1 MIKFYG
7 KLSTFFS
14 QDVAV
19 VNNNCILN
27 ITDEVTNDVTND
39 VSNNVSNNATD
50 DVSNNVS
57 NIATDDVSS
66 TQLVIICD
74 SNEVYDTR
82 REDQR
87 NSPSKKKIL
96 HNRTNDV
103 IKNDVIKN
111 DVIKNDVIKNDVIK
125 NDVIKN
131 DVIKN
136 DVIKN
141 DSLVKETRI
150 KEIFDCIISEPSD
163 SSFSNDDVDG
173 DVDGDGD
180 INDDTYNSYSNKISW
195 IYKDSILA
203 NKDHKI
209 NYKKLSY
216 NDVKKHVNKYYDLDF
231 TQRYS
236 SALDILSSYL
246 RGQKIIYNQ
255 ARNYTINMLYCFTIP
270 SIIITAFCS
279 VAQSPLEQII
289 YGKYILASLNGF
301 LTFILSLLSFMKLDA
316 AAQAYKIT
324 AHQYDKLQSY
334 VEFQSGKML
343 LFTNDYKKIY
353 KKNYKSKLQMR
364 KNYLFKTTQE
374 LATATATATA
384 TANIP
389 ELASTFKQIPISNNR
404 TYTNI
409 INSNSS
415 ESDHSDSDSSFDKDL
430 NNTRNYKFNGNN
442 MPQQNDSDDE
452 NKLTSKYNKLEI
464 NILKSLRKK
473 IKTIEEKIIEI
484 KETNP
489 FLIPKQI
496 SKSYPIICN
505 TNMFTI
511 IKKIKDY
518 KVKTITNL
526 KNIKNE
532 LRLINAIMK
541 SNLLIEKEKMAHYR
555 RRVTK
560 LILCKKKLI
569 NDIIYLKTAFVM
581 IDKLFNQEILNV
593 ELRKKYGFSF
603 FIYDYFPNIFE
614 VLLRKCN
621 MTTTSFLPKD
631 YVHNPIECS
640 LLNEIMKYE
649 S

>member
-39 VSNNVSNNATD
+39 VSNNVSNN
-50 DVSNNVS
+50 
-57 NIATDDVSS
+57 ATDDVSS

-111 DVIKNDVIKNDVIK
+111 DSLVKTDF
-125 NDVIKN
+125 
-131 DVIKN
+131 
-136 DVIKN
+136 
-141 DSLVKETRI
+141 LVKETRI

-180 INDDTYNSYSNKISW
+180 GDNNDDTYNSYSNKISW

-270 SIIITAFCS
+270 SIVITAFCS

>member
-39 VSNNVSNNATD
+39 VSNNVSNN
-50 DVSNNVS
+50 
-57 NIATDDVSS
+57 ATDDVSS

-111 DVIKNDVIKNDVIK
+111 DVIKNDVIKNDSLVK
-125 NDVIKN
+125 TDF
-131 DVIKN
+131 
-136 DVIKN
+136 
-141 DSLVKETRI
+141 LVKETRI

-180 INDDTYNSYSNKISW
+180 GDNNDDTYNSYSNKISW

-270 SIIITAFCS
+270 SIVITAFCS

>member
-1 MIKFYG
+1 MIKLYG
-7 KLSTFFS
+7 KLSNFFF
-14 QDVAV
+14 Q
-19 VNNNCILN
+19 
-27 ITDEVTNDVTND
+27 D
-39 VSNNVSNNATD
+39 VSNNNSCVL
-50 DVSNNVS
+50 
-57 NIATDDVSS
+57 NIADDASNDAVNDASS
-66 TQLVIICD
+66 RQLVIICD
-74 SNEVYDTR
+74 NNEFYDTNEYVSC
-82 REDQR
+82 EDDKNYTPTKKKLLLNE
-87 NSPSKKKIL
+87 NSALNYTKEILKKKKI
-96 HNRTNDV
+96 
-103 IKNDVIKN
+103 I
-111 DVIKNDVIKNDVIK
+111 
-125 NDVIKN
+125 
-131 DVIKN
+131 
-136 DVIKN
+136 
-141 DSLVKETRI
+141 
-150 KEIFDCIISEPSD
+150 DCIISEPSD
-163 SSFSNDDVDG
+163 SSFSNDEGNEG
-173 DVDGDGD
+173 DA
-180 INDDTYNSYSNKISW
+180 NDDDNDKISW
-195 IYKDSILA
+195 IYQDSILA
-203 NKDHKI
+203 NNEHKI

-270 SIIITAFCS
+270 SILITAFCS

-334 VEFQSGKML
+334 VEFQSGKIL

-364 KNYLFKTTQE
+364 KTYLFKSAAA
-374 LATATATATA
+374 LAPAATLAPATSLQST
-384 TANIP
+384 NKHIF
-389 ELASTFKQIPISNNR
+389 ASNPGIINKEFKNNNR
-404 TYTNI
+404 TYTDI

-415 ESDHSDSDSSFDKDL
+415 EDDDSDSSSDKDL
-430 NNTRNYKFNGNN
+430 NTTENYRFNRNNL
-442 MPQQNDSDDE
+442 QEQSDSEDE
-452 NKLTSKYNKLEI
+452 HMMTSKYNKLEI
-464 NILKSLRKK
+464 KILKSLRKK

-505 TNMFTI
+505 TNVFTI

-518 KVKTITNL
+518 KVKTITKL
-526 KNIKNE
+526 KNIKNQ
-532 LRLINAIMK
+532 LRLLNAIMK
-541 SNLLIEKEKMAHYR
+541 SNLFIEKENLTKYR
-555 RRVTK
+555 KRISD
-560 LILCKKKLI
+560 LNLLKKEFI

-593 ELRKKYGFSF
+593 ELRKKYGLSF

-614 VLLRKCN
+614 VLLGKCN
-621 MTTTSFLPKD
+621 KNMTIKSFLPRD
-631 YVHNPIECS
+631 YVANPIECS
-640 LLNEIMKYE
+640 LLDKIMKYE

>member
-96 HNRTNDV
+96 HNRT
-103 IKNDVIKN
+103 
-111 DVIKNDVIKNDVIK
+111 
-125 NDVIKN
+125 N

-374 LATATATATA
+374 LATATATA

>member
-1 MIKFYG
+1 MIRLYG
-7 KLSTFFS
+7 KLSNLFF
-14 QDVAV
+14 Q
-19 VNNNCILN
+19 
-27 ITDEVTNDVTND
+27 D
-39 VSNNVSNNATD
+39 VSNNNSCVL
-50 DVSNNVS
+50 
-57 NIATDDVSS
+57 NIADDAVNDAVNDASS
-66 TQLVIICD
+66 RQLVIICD
-74 SNEVYDTR
+74 NNEFYDTNEYVSC
-82 REDQR
+82 EDDK
-87 NSPSKKKIL
+87 NYTPTKKKL
-96 HNRTNDV
+96 LLNENSALNYT
-103 IKNDVIKN
+103 
-111 DVIKNDVIKNDVIK
+111 
-125 NDVIKN
+125 
-131 DVIKN
+131 
-136 DVIKN
+136 
-141 DSLVKETRI
+141 KETP
-150 KEIFDCIISEPSD
+150 KKNIFDCIISEPSD
-163 SSFSNDDVDG
+163 SSFSNDEGNEG
-173 DVDGDGD
+173 DV
-180 INDDTYNSYSNKISW
+180 NDDKISW

-203 NKDHKI
+203 NNEHKI

-216 NDVKKHVNKYYDLDF
+216 NDVKKQVNKYYDLDF

-270 SIIITAFCS
+270 SILITAFCS

-334 VEFQSGKML
+334 VEFQSGKIL

-364 KNYLFKTTQE
+364 KTYLFKSAAAAA
-374 LATATATATA
+374 LAPATLAPATLQST
-384 TANIP
+384 NKHIF
-389 ELASTFKQIPISNNR
+389 ASNPGIINKEFKNNNR
-404 TYTNI
+404 TYTDI

-415 ESDHSDSDSSFDKDL
+415 EDDDSDSSSDKDL
-430 NNTRNYKFNGNN
+430 NTTENYRFNRNNL
-442 MPQQNDSDDE
+442 QEQSDSEDE
-452 NKLTSKYNKLEI
+452 HMMTSKYNKLEI
-464 NILKSLRKK
+464 KILKSLRKK

-505 TNMFTI
+505 TNVFTI

-518 KVKTITNL
+518 KVKTITKL
-526 KNIKNE
+526 KNIKNQ
-532 LRLINAIMK
+532 LRLLNAIMK
-541 SNLLIEKEKMAHYR
+541 SNLFIEKENLTKYR
-555 RRVTK
+555 KRISD
-560 LILCKKKLI
+560 LNLLKKEFI

-593 ELRKKYGFSF
+593 ELRKKYGLSF

-614 VLLRKCN
+614 VLLGKCN
-621 MTTTSFLPKD
+621 KNMTIKSFLPRD
-631 YVHNPIECS
+631 YVANPIECS
-640 LLNEIMKYE
+640 LLDKIMKYE

>member
-1 MIKFYG
+1 MIKLYG
-7 KLSTFFS
+7 KLSNFFF
-14 QDVAV
+14 Q
-19 VNNNCILN
+19 
-27 ITDEVTNDVTND
+27 D
-39 VSNNVSNNATD
+39 VSNNNSCVL
-50 DVSNNVS
+50 
-57 NIATDDVSS
+57 NIADDASNDAVNDASNDAVNDASNDAVNDASS
-66 TQLVIICD
+66 RQLVIICD
-74 SNEVYDTR
+74 NNEFYDTNEYVSC
-82 REDQR
+82 EDDKNYTPTKKKLLLNE
-87 NSPSKKKIL
+87 NSALNYTKEILKKKKI
-96 HNRTNDV
+96 
-103 IKNDVIKN
+103 I
-111 DVIKNDVIKNDVIK
+111 
-125 NDVIKN
+125 
-131 DVIKN
+131 
-136 DVIKN
+136 
-141 DSLVKETRI
+141 
-150 KEIFDCIISEPSD
+150 DCIISEPSD
-163 SSFSNDDVDG
+163 SSFSNDEGNEG
-173 DVDGDGD
+173 DA
-180 INDDTYNSYSNKISW
+180 NDDDNDKISW
-195 IYKDSILA
+195 IYQDSILA
-203 NKDHKI
+203 NNEHKI

-270 SIIITAFCS
+270 SILITAFCS

-334 VEFQSGKML
+334 VEFQSGKIL

-364 KNYLFKTTQE
+364 KTYLFKSAAA
-374 LATATATATA
+374 LAPAATLAPATSLQST
-384 TANIP
+384 NKHIF
-389 ELASTFKQIPISNNR
+389 ASNPGIINKEFKNNNR
-404 TYTNI
+404 TYTDI

-415 ESDHSDSDSSFDKDL
+415 EDDDSDSSSDKDL
-430 NNTRNYKFNGNN
+430 NTTENYRFNRNNL
-442 MPQQNDSDDE
+442 QEQSDSEDE
-452 NKLTSKYNKLEI
+452 HMMTSKYNKLEI
-464 NILKSLRKK
+464 KILKSLRKK

-505 TNMFTI
+505 TNVFTI

-518 KVKTITNL
+518 KVKTITKL
-526 KNIKNE
+526 KNIKNQ
-532 LRLINAIMK
+532 LRLLNAIMK
-541 SNLLIEKEKMAHYR
+541 SNLFIEKENLTKYR
-555 RRVTK
+555 KRISD
-560 LILCKKKLI
+560 LNLLKKEFI

-593 ELRKKYGFSF
+593 ELRKKYGLSF

-614 VLLRKCN
+614 VLLGKCN
-621 MTTTSFLPKD
+621 KNMTIKSFLPRD
-631 YVHNPIECS
+631 YVANPIECS
-640 LLNEIMKYE
+640 LLDKIMKYE

>member
-1 MIKFYG
+1 MIKLYSKFS
-7 KLSTFFS
+7 KFFF
-14 QDVAV
+14 QDVSNNINNSNNS
-19 VNNNCILN
+19 NNNCVLN
-27 ITDEVTNDVTND
+27 ITDDACSRE
-39 VSNNVSNNATD
+39 
-50 DVSNNVS
+50 
-57 NIATDDVSS
+57 
-66 TQLVIICD
+66 LVVICD
-74 SNEVYDTR
+74 NNKFYDTNEYASC
-82 REDQR
+82 EDDFD
-87 NSPSKKKIL
+87 NKNYCTKDYYTKDYTPTKKKL
-96 HNRTNDV
+96 LLNDSFNDV
-103 IKNDVIKN
+103 INDDDVIN
-111 DVIKNDVIKNDVIK
+111 DNDAANAVV
-125 NDVIKN
+125 
-131 DVIKN
+131 
-136 DVIKN
+136 
-141 DSLVKETRI
+141 SKEI
-150 KEIFDCIISEPSD
+150 LKKKIFDCIISEPSD
-163 SSFSNDDVDG
+163 SSFSNDDCNDE
-173 DVDGDGD
+173 DN
-180 INDDTYNSYSNKISW
+180 NDDSNIYNSYSNSNKISW

-203 NKDHKI
+203 NKEHKI

-216 NDVKKHVNKYYDLDF
+216 NDVKRHVNKYYDLDF

-270 SIIITAFCS
+270 SIVITAFCS

-353 KKNYKSKLQMR
+353 KKNYKSKLLMR
-364 KNYLFKTTQE
+364 KNYLFKS
-374 LATATATATA
+374 ATVTAS
-384 TANIP
+384 
-389 ELASTFKQIPISNNR
+389 ASAPYNKEIPISINKS
-404 TYTNI
+404 YTNI

-415 ESDHSDSDSSFDKDL
+415 EHDDSDSSSDKDL
-430 NNTRNYKFNGNN
+430 NSTRNYRFNGNN
-442 MPQQNDSDDE
+442 PQEQSDSDDE
-452 NKLTSKYNKLEI
+452 HLLTSKYNKLEI
-464 NILKSLRKK
+464 KILKSLRKK
-473 IKTIEEKIIEI
+473 IKTIEEKINEI

-505 TNMFTI
+505 TNVFTI

-526 KNIKNE
+526 KNIKNQ
-532 LRLINAIMK
+532 LRLLNAIMK
-541 SNLLIEKEKMAHYR
+541 SNLFIENDKLTKYRKRVSDLNLLKKE
-555 RRVTK
+555 
-560 LILCKKKLI
+560 LI

-593 ELRKKYGFSF
+593 ELRKKYGLSF

-614 VLLRKCN
+614 VLLGKCN
-621 MTTTSFLPKD
+621 KNMTIKSFLPRD
-631 YVHNPIECS
+631 YVANPIECS
-640 LLNEIMKYE
+640 LLDKIMKYE

>member
-1 MIKFYG
+1 MKLYG
-7 KLSTFFS
+7 KLFNFFY
-14 QDVAV
+14 QDLS
-19 VNNNCILN
+19 NNNNNNNNNNIGCVLN
-27 ITDEVTNDVTND
+27 IVDDDAINQTSNDASIAAITN
-39 VSNNVSNNATD
+39 SR
-50 DVSNNVS
+50 
-57 NIATDDVSS
+57 
-66 TQLVIICD
+66 QLVIISD
-74 SNEVYDTR
+74 NNKFYDTNEYVSC
-82 REDQR
+82 EDD
-87 NSPSKKKIL
+87 NDIKNYTPTKKKL
-96 HNRTNDV
+96 LF
-103 IKNDVIKN
+103 
-111 DVIKNDVIKNDVIK
+111 
-125 NDVIKN
+125 
-131 DVIKN
+131 
-136 DVIKN
+136 N
-141 DSLVKETRI
+141 DSFNTVINVDDAINVENDATKELP
-150 KEIFDCIISEPSD
+150 KKKIFDCIISEPSD
-163 SSFSNDDVDG
+163 SSFSNDDCDDG
-173 DVDGDGD
+173 DN
-180 INDDTYNSYSNKISW
+180 NDDDNSNIYDSYSSKISW
-195 IYKDSILA
+195 IYKDSILE
-203 NKDHKI
+203 NNVHKI
-209 NYKKLSY
+209 HYKKLSY
-216 NDVKKHVNKYYDLDF
+216 NDVKRHVNKYYDLDF

-255 ARNYTINMLYCFTIP
+255 SRNYTINMLYCFTIP
-270 SIIITAFCS
+270 SIVITAFCS

-364 KNYLFKTTQE
+364 KNYLFKSQSMPYNKE
-374 LATATATATA
+374 
-384 TANIP
+384 
-389 ELASTFKQIPISNNR
+389 IPINTTRS
-404 TYTNI
+404 YTNI

-415 ESDHSDSDSSFDKDL
+415 EHDDSDSSSDKDL
-430 NNTRNYKFNGNN
+430 NSTRNYRFTGNN
-442 MPQQNDSDDE
+442 PQEQSDSDDE
-452 NKLTSKYNKLEI
+452 HLLTSKYNKLEI
-464 NILKSLRKK
+464 KILKSLRKK

-505 TNMFTI
+505 TNVFTI

-532 LRLINAIMK
+532 LRLLNAIIK
-541 SNLLIEKEKMAHYR
+541 SNLFIEKERMTKYR
-555 RRVTK
+555 KRIVE
-560 LILCKKKLI
+560 LNLLKKKFI

-593 ELRKKYGFSF
+593 ELRRKYGLSF
-603 FIYDYFPNIFE
+603 FIYDNFPNIFE
-614 VLLRKCN
+614 VLLGKCN
-621 MTTTSFLPKD
+621 KNMTIKSFLPRD
-631 YVHNPIECS
+631 YVANPIECS
-640 LLNEIMKYE
+640 LLDEIMRYE

>member
-1 MIKFYG
+1 MKLYG
-7 KLSTFFS
+7 KLFNFFY
-14 QDVAV
+14 QDLSS
-19 VNNNCILN
+19 NNNNNNNNNSSNSTCVLN
-27 ITDEVTNDVTND
+27 IVDDDAITN
-39 VSNNVSNNATD
+39 SR
-50 DVSNNVS
+50 
-57 NIATDDVSS
+57 
-66 TQLVIICD
+66 QLVIISD
-74 SNEVYDTR
+74 NNEYVSC
-82 REDQR
+82 EDD
-87 NSPSKKKIL
+87 NDIKNYTPTKKKL
-96 HNRTNDV
+96 LF
-103 IKNDVIKN
+103 
-111 DVIKNDVIKNDVIK
+111 
-125 NDVIKN
+125 
-131 DVIKN
+131 
-136 DVIKN
+136 N
-141 DSLVKETRI
+141 DSFNTVINVDDAINVENDATKVENDAINVDDATKELP
-150 KEIFDCIISEPSD
+150 KKKIFDCIISEPSD
-163 SSFSNDDVDG
+163 SSFSNDDCNDG
-173 DVDGDGD
+173 DN
-180 INDDTYNSYSNKISW
+180 NDDDDNSNIYNSYSSKISW
-195 IYKDSILA
+195 IYKDSILE
-203 NKDHKI
+203 NNVHKI
-209 NYKKLSY
+209 HYKKLSY
-216 NDVKKHVNKYYDLDF
+216 NDVKRHVNKYYDLDF

-255 ARNYTINMLYCFTIP
+255 SRNYTINMLYCFTIP
-270 SIIITAFCS
+270 SIVITAFCS

-364 KNYLFKTTQE
+364 KNYLFKSQSMPYDKE
-374 LATATATATA
+374 
-384 TANIP
+384 
-389 ELASTFKQIPISNNR
+389 IPISNTR
-404 TYTNI
+404 SYTNI

-415 ESDHSDSDSSFDKDL
+415 EHDDSDSSSDKDL
-430 NNTRNYKFNGNN
+430 NSTRNYRFTGNN
-442 MPQQNDSDDE
+442 PLEQSDSDDE
-452 NKLTSKYNKLEI
+452 HLLTSKYNKLEI
-464 NILKSLRKK
+464 KILKSLRKK

-505 TNMFTI
+505 TNVFTI

-532 LRLINAIMK
+532 LRLLNAIIK
-541 SNLLIEKEKMAHYR
+541 SNLFIEKERMTKYR
-555 RRVTK
+555 KRIVE
-560 LILCKKKLI
+560 LNSLKKKFI

-593 ELRKKYGFSF
+593 ELRRKYGLSF
-603 FIYDYFPNIFE
+603 FIYDNFPNIFE
-614 VLLRKCN
+614 VLLGKCN
-621 MTTTSFLPKD
+621 KNMTIKSFLPRD
-631 YVHNPIECS
+631 YVANPIECS
-640 LLNEIMKYE
+640 LLDEIMRYE

>member
-1 MIKFYG
+1 MKLYG
-7 KLSTFFS
+7 KLFNFFY
-14 QDVAV
+14 QDLSSNSGCV
-19 VNNNCILN
+19 LN
-27 ITDEVTNDVTND
+27 IVDDDAINQTSNDAN
-39 VSNNVSNNATD
+39 SR
-50 DVSNNVS
+50 
-57 NIATDDVSS
+57 
-66 TQLVIICD
+66 QLVIISD
-74 SNEVYDTR
+74 NNEYASC
-82 REDQR
+82 EDD
-87 NSPSKKKIL
+87 NDIKNYTPTKKKL
-96 HNRTNDV
+96 LF
-103 IKNDVIKN
+103 
-111 DVIKNDVIKNDVIK
+111 
-125 NDVIKN
+125 
-131 DVIKN
+131 
-136 DVIKN
+136 N
-141 DSLVKETRI
+141 DSFNTVINVDDAINVENDATKELP
-150 KEIFDCIISEPSD
+150 KKKIFDCIISEPSD
-163 SSFSNDDVDG
+163 SSFSNDDCDDG
-173 DVDGDGD
+173 DN
-180 INDDTYNSYSNKISW
+180 NDDDNSNIYDSYSSKISW
-195 IYKDSILA
+195 IYKDSILE
-203 NKDHKI
+203 NNVHKI
-209 NYKKLSY
+209 HYKKLSY
-216 NDVKKHVNKYYDLDF
+216 NDVKRHVNKYYDLDF

-255 ARNYTINMLYCFTIP
+255 SRNYTINMLYCFTIP
-270 SIIITAFCS
+270 SIVITAFCS

-364 KNYLFKTTQE
+364 KNYLFKSQSMPYNKE
-374 LATATATATA
+374 
-384 TANIP
+384 
-389 ELASTFKQIPISNNR
+389 IPINTTRS
-404 TYTNI
+404 YTNI

-415 ESDHSDSDSSFDKDL
+415 EHDDSDSSSDKDL
-430 NNTRNYKFNGNN
+430 NSTRNYRFTGNN
-442 MPQQNDSDDE
+442 PQEQSDSDDE
-452 NKLTSKYNKLEI
+452 HLLTSKYNKLEI
-464 NILKSLRKK
+464 KILKSLRKK

-505 TNMFTI
+505 TNVFTI

-532 LRLINAIMK
+532 LRLLNAIIK
-541 SNLLIEKEKMAHYR
+541 SNLFIEKERMTKYR
-555 RRVTK
+555 KRIVE
-560 LILCKKKLI
+560 LNLLKKKFI

-593 ELRKKYGFSF
+593 ELRRKYGLSF
-603 FIYDYFPNIFE
+603 FIYDNFPNIFE
-614 VLLRKCN
+614 VLLGKCN
-621 MTTTSFLPKD
+621 KNMTIKSFLPRD
-631 YVHNPIECS
+631 YVANPIECS
-640 LLNEIMKYE
+640 LLDEIMRYE

>member
-1 MIKFYG
+1 MIKLYDKFYG
-7 KLSTFFS
+7 KFYNFFF
-14 QDVAV
+14 Q
-19 VNNNCILN
+19 
-27 ITDEVTNDVTND
+27 D
-39 VSNNVSNNATD
+39 VSNNNSCVL
-50 DVSNNVS
+50 
-57 NIATDDVSS
+57 NIADDASNDAVNDASS
-66 TQLVIICD
+66 RQLVIICD
-74 SNEVYDTR
+74 NNEFYDTNEYVTC
-82 REDQR
+82 EDDKNYTPTKKKLLLNEKHTLNEKHAINE
-87 NSPSKKKIL
+87 NSALNYTKEILKKKKI
-96 HNRTNDV
+96 
-103 IKNDVIKN
+103 I
-111 DVIKNDVIKNDVIK
+111 
-125 NDVIKN
+125 
-131 DVIKN
+131 
-136 DVIKN
+136 
-141 DSLVKETRI
+141 
-150 KEIFDCIISEPSD
+150 DCIISEPSD
-163 SSFSNDDVDG
+163 SSFSNDECQEG
-173 DVDGDGD
+173 DA
-180 INDDTYNSYSNKISW
+180 NDDEDDKISW

-203 NKDHKI
+203 NEEHKI

-270 SIIITAFCS
+270 SIVITAFCS

-364 KNYLFKTTQE
+364 KNYLFKSQSMPYDKE
-374 LATATATATA
+374 
-384 TANIP
+384 
-389 ELASTFKQIPISNNR
+389 IPISNTR
-404 TYTNI
+404 SYTNI

-415 ESDHSDSDSSFDKDL
+415 EHDDSDSSSDKDL
-430 NNTRNYKFNGNN
+430 NSTRNYRFNGNN
-442 MPQQNDSDDE
+442 PQEQSDSDDE
-452 NKLTSKYNKLEI
+452 HLLTSKYNKLEI
-464 NILKSLRKK
+464 KILKSLRKK

-505 TNMFTI
+505 TNVFTI

-532 LRLINAIMK
+532 LRLLNAIIK
-541 SNLLIEKEKMAHYR
+541 SNLFIEKERMTKYR
-555 RRVTK
+555 KRIVE
-560 LILCKKKLI
+560 LNLLKKKFI

-593 ELRKKYGFSF
+593 ELRRKYGLSF
-603 FIYDYFPNIFE
+603 FIYDNFPNIFE
-614 VLLRKCN
+614 VLLGKCN
-621 MTTTSFLPKD
+621 KNMTIKSFLPRD
-631 YVHNPIECS
+631 YIPNPIESS
-640 LLNEIMKYE
+640 LLDEIMKYE